1 MCKKFQDDLYKVS
14 GSIAHIVHFDYNG
27 RSSYRQKHYDFIT
40 TVIFV
45 VYLKSSIFISYIN
58 ITYICFMGWVFVI
71 NVGICISKSKH
82 IKGQVGTPDTYT
94 ST

>member
-45 VYLKSSIFISYIN
+45 VYLKSSIFIFYIN
-58 ITYICFMGWVFVI
+58 RRLIFPHLSWLDSHLFVGP
-71 NVGICISKSKH
+71 VAVSLRR
-82 IKGQVGTPDTYT
+82 YR
-94 ST
+94 